1 MRTVAGKTRGALL
14 AQVALGVATWWVA
27 RRLGMSETGALA
39 VAAAA
44 GLLAAGV
51 LAVLLEAVTV
61 RPLLE
66 LRGAIEQMYQD
77 GDLTRRVSVR
87 GKGEIAATAD
97 SFNKLIGS
105 YQTIIGKVF
114 FNSVEIEKAARQ
126 LVVESHRV
134 AAGSSQQFAAAQ
146 ATTDAMVQ
154 LMGNMNEVSQRAHE
168 TAHIAQEASALS
180 RDGVKIVTQAS
191 QEMERIADSVT
202 QSAEVVQALG
212 ERSRA
217 ISGIVQTIR
226 EIAEQTNLLA
236 LNAAIEA
243 ARAGEQ
249 GRGFAVVADEVKK
262 LAERTSSATGEIS
275 QMIGAIQVETASAI
289 HSIQAGTDQ
298 ARNGALL
305 ARQASGSLEAI
316 NQGAQDTMQKVDA
329 IASAIEQQSATGSD
343 IAEHIHSI
351 MEQSQANSEAAGQTL
366 KEAEQ
371 LDYLAVNLKEIG
383 NVFKLGSAGDAALK
397 LHSKMPGIVQDMAQQ
412 VGAALE
418 AAVAR
423 RKITLDELF
432 DDQYQPIAGTKPPKF
447 NTRFDALCDQLLPQ
461 IQEPL
466 VNQNPEMVYA
476 ITCDRRGYVPTH
488 NKRFS
493 QPLTGNEQVD
503 FINNRTKRIFDD
515 PVGRRCGDH
524 EKAFLLQTYRRDT
537 GEIMHDISAPVYV
550 QGRHWGG
557 VRIGY
562 KTDT

>member
-1 MRTVAGKTRGALL
+1 
-14 AQVALGVATWWVA
+14 
-27 RRLGMSETGALA
+27 
-39 VAAAA
+39 
-44 GLLAAGV
+44 
-51 LAVLLEAVTV
+51 
-61 RPLLE
+61 
-66 LRGAIEQMYQD
+66 
-77 GDLTRRVSVR
+77 
-87 GKGEIAATAD
+87 
-97 SFNKLIGS
+97 
-105 YQTIIGKVF
+105 
-114 FNSVEIEKAARQ
+114 
-126 LVVESHRV
+126 
-134 AAGSSQQFAAAQ
+134 
-146 ATTDAMVQ
+146 
-154 LMGNMNEVSQRAHE
+154 
-168 TAHIAQEASALS
+168 
-180 RDGVKIVTQAS
+180 
-191 QEMERIADSVT
+191 
-202 QSAEVVQALG
+202 
-212 ERSRA
+212 
-217 ISGIVQTIR
+217 
-226 EIAEQTNLLA
+226 
-236 LNAAIEA
+236 
-243 ARAGEQ
+243 
-249 GRGFAVVADEVKK
+249 VVADEVKK